1 MSAINPLGRFWM
13 VARKPWG
20 PGSRT
25 EPRARYSSLDD
36 ARRVAR
42 DLARTHDAPFVIL
55 EAVEI
60 IRPDQSGQDD
70 NTRSLF

>member
-25 EPRARYSSLDD
+25 EPRARYS
-36 ARRVAR
+36 RRVAR